1 MKATTMEIAESR
13 QAEIQDLL
21 NKMNALQLN
30 NQREP
35 TFEYQFELPF
45 NAGAQIKE
53 MRHQARLSQAEL
65 ADLLQL
71 SRARIS
77 TLEKQDNMSIRNFI
91 EVADKM
97 GFTVSIT
104 KKSPVT

>member
-1 MKATTMEIAESR
+1 MNDKQE
-13 QAEIQDLL
+13 QIQDLL
-21 NKMNALQLN
+21 NKLKAIT
-30 NQREP
+30 EP
-35 TFEYQFELPF
+35 EEIPFQMDF

-53 MRHQARLSQAEL
+53 MRHQLRLTQAEL

-104 KKSPVT
+104 KKSLVT

>member
-1 MKATTMEIAESR
+1 MNDKQQQIQELLTKLNAITEPEEIP
-13 QAEIQDLL
+13 
-21 NKMNALQLN
+21 LQMD
-30 NQREP
+30 
-35 TFEYQFELPF
+35 F

-53 MRHQARLSQAEL
+53 MRHQLRLTQAEL

-97 GFTVSIT
+97 GFAVSIL

>member
-1 MKATTMEIAESR
+1 MSNKQEQIQELLTKLNSITQTDIPFEI
-13 QAEIQDLL
+13 D
-21 NKMNALQLN
+21 
-30 NQREP
+30 
-35 TFEYQFELPF
+35 F

-53 MRHQARLSQAEL
+53 MRHQLRISQAEL
-65 ADLLQL
+65 AELLQL

-77 TLEKQDNMSIRNFI
+77 TLEKQSNMSICNFI

>member
-1 MKATTMEIAESR
+1 MNDKQE
-13 QAEIQDLL
+13 QIQDLL
-21 NKMNALQLN
+21 NKLKAIT
-30 NQREP
+30 EP
-35 TFEYQFELPF
+35 EEIPFQMHF

-53 MRHQARLSQAEL
+53 MRHQLRLTQAEL

>member
-1 MKATTMEIAESR
+1 MNDKQE
-13 QAEIQDLL
+13 QIQVQMD
-21 NKMNALQLN
+21 
-30 NQREP
+30 
-35 TFEYQFELPF
+35 F

-53 MRHQARLSQAEL
+53 MRHQLRLTQAEL

-104 KKSPVT
+104 KKSSVT

>member
-1 MKATTMEIAESR
+1 MNTAMEELS
-13 QAEIQDLL
+13 QLKQQQIQELL
-21 NKMNALQLN
+21 TKLNALT
-30 NQREP
+30 EP
-35 TFEYQFELPF
+35 EEIPFQMDF

-53 MRHQARLSQAEL
+53 MRHQLRLTQAEL

-97 GFTVSIT
+97 GFAVSIT

>member
-1 MKATTMEIAESR
+1 MNTAMEELSELK
-13 QAEIQDLL
+13 QEQIQDLL
-21 NKMNALQLN
+21 NKLKAIT
-30 NQREP
+30 EP
-35 TFEYQFELPF
+35 EEIPFKIDF

-53 MRHQARLSQAEL
+53 MRHQLRISQAEL
-65 ADLLQL
+65 AELLQL

-77 TLEKQDNMSIRNFI
+77 TLEKQSNMSIRNFI
-91 EVADKM
+91 EVAHKM

>member
-1 MKATTMEIAESR
+1 MNDKQE
-13 QAEIQDLL
+13 QIQSLL
-21 NKMNALQLN
+21 NKLKSITQP
-30 NQREP
+30 E
-35 TFEYQFELPF
+35 EIQFELDF

>member
-1 MKATTMEIAESR
+1 MNDKQE
-13 QAEIQDLL
+13 QIQDLL
-21 NKMNALQLN
+21 NKLKAIT
-30 NQREP
+30 EP
-35 TFEYQFELPF
+35 EEIPFQMDF

-53 MRHQARLSQAEL
+53 MRHQLRLTQAQL
-65 ADLLQL
+65 ADILQL